1 MKKIISFLIFL
12 LIVNTSLCAYCEELP
27 QAETSNI
34 EVVDVKPSVFTPK
47 TEREIKAHISNIYG
61 EENLQN
67 IYDKVSEIAQNTIN
81 NRSLDLK
88 RDDFKRNSDWYK
100 EEIIYMV

>member
-12 LIVNTSLCAYCEELP
+12 LIVNTSLCAFCEELQP
-27 QAETSNI
+27 KDTSNI
-34 EVVDVKPSVFTPK
+34 AVVDVKPSVFTPK

-88 RDDFKRNSDWYK
+88 RDDFKRNSDWYNNFK
-100 EEIIYMV
+100 S